1 MRDIP
6 PHTVWPLGRHRLHD
20 SNFSDEVF
28 GVPQRP
34 HPLLR
39 RTLQQFQVSSHTN
52 PHNARLSLNLKTNQQ
67 GPTEGHRVRQPR
79 TEPKNHRK
87 RRCTKLV
94 FFKALRKHDAT
105 ITLPTCK
112 TAIELRA
119 HHMLVNVVLLMPERL
134 QSRLR
139 QPLIASPLQIR
150 KELLTTWLYPQ
161 HVTVGTPSHAWHLP
175 TGRRFTG
182 LEEIR
187 LAHPTH
193 VAVNLFRWSFQVLGE
208 APHQPEEPNDLLPTG
223 SVLERQRLV
232 IVHRSWSSVT
242 YLNTTAFPSTT

>member
-1 MRDIP
+1 MKSSGCHNDRI
-6 PHTVWPLGRHRLHD
+6 R
-20 SNFSDEVF
+20 SF
-28 GVPQRP
+28 GERCNNSKS
-34 HPLLR
+34 R
-39 RTLQQFQVSSHTN
+39 RTPN

-119 HHMLVNVVLLMPERL
+119 HHMLVNVVLSC
-134 QSRLR
+134 QNDSSRDLR

-150 KELLTTWLYPQ
+150 KELLTTWL
-161 HVTVGTPSHAWHLP
+161 
-175 TGRRFTG
+175 
-182 LEEIR
+182 
-187 LAHPTH
+187 
-193 VAVNLFRWSFQVLGE
+193 
-208 APHQPEEPNDLLPTG
+208 
-223 SVLERQRLV
+223 
-232 IVHRSWSSVT
+232 
-242 YLNTTAFPSTT
+242 